1 MGAGDG
7 ERDRGGGVMA
17 NGRWRG
23 APSLL
28 WAITA
33 SAIVV
38 SLASAG
44 VAGWALSR
52 HPEPGAVGAR
62 GPVGPRGEQGPQGAI
77 GPTGPAGPTGATGA
91 PGATPTIRGSRLVT
105 GPLVTTAPS
114 PPIGTLLSDVA
125 QCPANTFLLSGGAI
139 VSTTGGTEAGVKLQS
154 SKPTASSSWDAL
166 AEVTGKIPPGQSM
179 TLRAFALCGSG
190 S

>member
-1 MGAGDG
+1 
-7 ERDRGGGVMA
+7 VA

-23 APSLL
+23 APTLL
-28 WAITA
+28 WAITI
-33 SAIVV
+33 SAIVI

-52 HPEPGAVGAR
+52 HPAPGAVGAR
-62 GPVGPRGEQGPQGAI
+62 GPVGPRGGQGPEGAT
-77 GPTGPAGPTGATGA
+77 GATGPAGPAGATGA
-91 PGATPTIRGSRLVT
+91 PGGTPTIRGSRLVS
-105 GPLVTTAPS
+105 GPLVTTVPGPA
-114 PPIGTLLSDVA
+114 IGTLLSDVA

-139 VSTTGGTEAGVKLQS
+139 VSTTGGSEAGVKLQS
-154 SKPTASSSWDAL
+154 SKPSASSSWDAL
-166 AEVTGKIPPGQSM
+166 AEVTGKIPSGQSM